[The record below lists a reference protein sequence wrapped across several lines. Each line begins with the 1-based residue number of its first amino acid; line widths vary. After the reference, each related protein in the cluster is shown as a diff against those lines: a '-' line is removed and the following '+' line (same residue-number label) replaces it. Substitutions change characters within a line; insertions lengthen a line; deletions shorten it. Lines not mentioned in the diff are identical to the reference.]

1 MRLRSVLLALGFAAA
16 LIASVPAGAQI
27 VSHRAAYSLSLG
39 AARANSGITAV
50 EGAMVFDWQE
60 VCEGWTLNQRMTFR
74 IFDSDG
80 QTIENDI
87 SFSSFEAR
95 GNGPYRF
102 SVRTS
107 VDNEVTEQL
116 RGRAELGSEGRGGR
130 AVFSEPDGETVEL
143 PPGTVFPTE
152 HTRLLIERAAA
163 GDRQMGRMV
172 FDGATLDGAF
182 DTNAVMSQPLT
193 TEPPRG
199 PNIDASLLG
208 GRSWRVRIAYFKTGD
223 SASEPDYEL
232 SMRLFE
238 NGVGADFLF
247 EYGEFSIRA
256 RLDRLEA
263 LPRPRC

>member
-1 MRLRSVLLALGFAAA
+1 MKVRSVLLALGFAAA
-16 LIASVPAGAQI
+16 LVASVPACAQI

-87 SFSSFEAR
+87 VFSSFEGR
-95 GNGPYRF
+95 ENGNYRF

-116 RGRAELGSEGRGGR
+116 RGRAELGREGRGGR
-130 AVFSEPDGETVEL
+130 ATFSEPDGETVDL

-163 GDRQMGRMV
+163 GDRQIGRMV

-182 DTNAVMSQPLT
+182 DTNAVLGQPLT
-193 TEPPRG
+193 TDPPSG
-199 PNIDASLLG
+199 AQIDASLLA
-208 GRSWRVRIAYFKTGD
+208 GRSWRVRIAYFKTGEN
-223 SASEPDYEL
+223 ASEPDYEL

-238 NGVGADFLF
+238 NGIGADFLF

-263 LPRPRC
+263 LPRPHC

>member
-1 MRLRSVLLALGFAAA
+1 MKLRSVLLALGFAAA
-16 LIASVPAGAQI
+16 LMASVPAGAQI

-60 VCEGWTLNQRMTFR
+60 VCEGWTLNQRMSFR

-80 QTIENDI
+80 QTIDNDI

-95 GNGPYRF
+95 NGSTYRF

-107 VDNEVTEQL
+107 IDNEVTEQL
-116 RGRAELGSEGRGGR
+116 RGRAELGGDGRGGR
-130 AVFSEPDGETVEL
+130 AIFSEPDGETVEL

-152 HTRLLIERAAA
+152 HTRQLIERAAA
-163 GDRQMGRMV
+163 GDRQMGRLV

-182 DTNAVMSQPLT
+182 DTNAVISQPLT
-193 TEPPRG
+193 REPPRG
-199 PNIDASLLG
+199 PSIDASLLA
-208 GRSWRVRIAYFKTGD
+208 GRSWRVRIAYFKTSDGT
-223 SASEPDYEL
+223 SEPDYEL

-256 RLDRLEA
+256 RLDRLDA